1 MIQILEVRFVCS
13 LLPWLG
19 CLACRSRR
27 PSAACPG
34 SARCPCPAGWRA
46 ARGPPSLDNNPVGYH
61 NIKYS
66 QFLNSVT
73 IYGNDCTAEG
83 CQYGEED
90 AEVPQLVC
98 EESGE
103 GRREDE
109 EDGDDGVDH
118 RGLLHAD
125 AQVLKRRGEK
135 DMSPYPMIT

>member
-1 MIQILEVRFVCS
+1 MCVPCF
-13 LLPWLG
+13 
-19 CLACRSRR
+19 
-27 PSAACPG
+27 PG
-34 SARCPCPAGWRA
+34 SVVGPAAADAPVQRVRVARDVPARRDGEEQEGHQAWIENR
-46 ARGPPSLDNNPVGYH
+46 LLCH
-61 NIKYS
+61 HL

-73 IYGNDCTAEG
+73 NYGNDCTAEG

-125 AQVLKRRGEK
+125 AQILKRWKEGG
-135 DMSPYPMIT
+135 MCQQCPMIT